1 MAKGAAAAEKPTKLA
16 KKKSQQDL
24 KADAPIK
31 TKKAKQVEEVATPA
45 ATETPSS
52 SKAKKE
58 KKEKKGKEAVKES
71 ESAPAPAPVKAKGE
85 KKKQVSIAEDSPAKA
100 EKAEAASPAD
110 KKKRKA
116 AAVEEKA
123 EESPEKSK
131 KKRRG
136 SVAAPSAEVVSKEV
150 VKEAAKPKFSKKSKP
165 TPEESPV
172 QPAPSKKEGKKT
184 KAKAAPKAP
193 SPEPA
198 ESADEAEADE
208 AEEEDGEK
216 EFYGFSSDDDDS
228 SDEEMADDIPGIDI
242 GKLPTIAKD
251 DETVKRKLEKAKR
264 KPTEDRGVIY
274 LGRIPHGFFEAQM
287 RAYFAQFG
295 TVTRLRLSRNK
306 KTGKSKHYAFI
317 EFDSS
322 SVAQIVAETMDN
334 YLLMGHILTC
344 KLIPKDQVHPELW
357 VGANRKWRAV
367 PRDRVARVAHNK
379 PRTEEQQDKAESRLL
394 KRQDQRKRK
403 LEEAGIKYDFE
414 AVAYKKKPK
423 ATEA

>member
-1 MAKGAAAAEKPTKLA
+1 MSTKSQRWCRRDEGAEEDACRGARWWTRRDLLPHVAEYGRLLNDRASSKFWWVSFADHFPHTAHSLPRLPHLELQHIFSDHNDMAKGAAAAEKPTKLA

-136 SVAAPSAEVVSKEV
+136 SVAAPSAEVVSEEV
-150 VKEAAKPKFSKKSKP
+150 VKEAVKPKSSKKSKP

-193 SPEPA
+193 SPEPE

-264 KPTEDRGVIY
+264 KPVCDLPPDRNFILTFLRFTDRGPRRY
-274 LGRIPHGFFEAQM
+274 LPRTDTPRFLRGSDARI
-287 RAYFAQFG
+287 
-295 TVTRLRLSRNK
+295 L
-306 KTGKSKHYAFI
+306 
-317 EFDSS
+317 
-322 SVAQIVAETMDN
+322 
-334 YLLMGHILTC
+334 
-344 KLIPKDQVHPELW
+344 
-357 VGANRKWRAV
+357 RAV
-367 PRDRVARVAHNK
+367 WDRH
-379 PRTEEQQDKAESRLL
+379 PPSPL
-394 KRQDQRKRK
+394 
-403 LEEAGIKYDFE
+403 
-414 AVAYKKKPK
+414 P
-423 ATEA
+423 